1 MSLGSAADLAAFP
14 FGNPAGPEERSTL
27 VLKVHGNESLPLNK
41 LLVGIIKNTT
51 VGLIN
56 SGKFFYIP
64 NKLLFTNG
72 FCWTQPTVAQLCVAQ
87 PKVAVAALKAL
98 CNTV

>member
-1 MSLGSAADLAAFP
+1 MVRDI
-14 FGNPAGPEERSTL
+14 
-27 VLKVHGNESLPLNK
+27 ESLSLNK

-51 VGLIN
+51 VGLIK
-56 SGKFFYIP
+56 SGNFFCDL

-72 FCWTQPTVAQLCVAQ
+72 FWWAQPTVAQLCVAQ

>member
-1 MSLGSAADLAAFP
+1 
-14 FGNPAGPEERSTL
+14 
-27 VLKVHGNESLPLNK
+27 VLKMRGNESLPLNK

-51 VGLIN
+51 VGLIKC
-56 SGKFFYIP
+56 GKFFCIQ

-72 FCWTQPTVAQLCVAQ
+72 FCRAQPTVAQLCVAQ
-87 PKVAVAALKAL
+87 SKVAVAALKAL